1 MYGFQNL
8 ASQQDQRFW
17 VFQAG
22 LSVYQEPSSFNR
34 HTVWTKPPGISFI
47 HIICVGGAS
56 GGGGAPIRNAGASVG
71 GGGGGASGTITSTF
85 LPAYLV
91 PDTLYISVGPGGNGG
106 AGGPSTVAAAGNPGF
121 PSWVSFWPEPNIS
134 FVPGYTLCFANQAF
148 IGGGA
153 GALGA
158 LGTGGTAPAAV
169 SATSLRYSQVG
180 LRNYLPGQVGAN
192 GGAGAGGS
200 ITALYRTTGGAGG
213 GGNNASGVVGVG
225 GSVSAAGEYINPIA
239 SSPSGSD
246 GPRIQDLIKFIAAG
260 GTGGS
265 GAVSISGSRGGA
277 GGFGSGGGGGSVGAG
292 GGGAGGDGGTGL
304 VIITCG

>member
-22 LSVYQEPSSFNR
+22 LSVQDGASSFNR

-47 HIICVGGAS
+47 HIICI
-56 GGGGAPIRNAGASVG
+56 GGGSGAGGGSSYAAGSSRG
-71 GGGGGASGTITSTF
+71 GGGGGASGTMTSTF

-91 PDTLYISVGPGGNGG
+91 PDTLYISVGPGGSGG
-106 AGGPSTVAAAGNPGF
+106 AGSSTIANAGSAGF
-121 PSWVSFWPEPNIS
+121 ASWVSFWPETNS
-134 FVPGYTLCFANQAF
+134 VNAPGYTLCFANQAF
-148 IGGGA
+148 IGGGGGNLSA
-153 GALGA
+153 G
-158 LGTGGTAPAAV
+158 GTAGTAPAAV

-180 LRNYLPGQVGAN
+180 LRNYLVGQAGAA
-192 GGAGAGGS
+192 GGLGAGGS
-200 ITALYRTTGGAGG
+200 ISAVYRTTGGAGG
-213 GGNNASGVVGVG
+213 GGNNAAGAVGVG
-225 GSVSAAGEYINPIA
+225 GSIFTAGEYVNPILP
-239 SSPSGSD
+239 SSSGSD

-265 GAVSISGSRGGA
+265 GAVLISGSRGGA
-277 GGFGSGGGGGSVGAG
+277 GGFGSGGGGGSVGSGSG
-292 GGGAGGDGGTGL
+292 GRGGDGGTGL